1 MKRDVP
7 ATPFKVDGPNS
18 IWTSS
23 SELPE
28 NPVGQLATMTRAGA
42 QEMATMTTLAKQG
55 QRSSSS
61 NAGGAAQQGG
71 SASTGQLVEEFVK
84 KVNYVLHGLRN
95 VVRPSPKMMFE
106 WLWHQI
112 KGLGILRYIID
123 KVRES
128 SQRSKKRSFEWTGT
142 QISEEL
148 REKHHDMNYEN
159 VVKGLPETPP
169 HQLALP
175 ATGEKPTR
183 TPKPKKT
190 TTVSQPATPGPVIT
204 QSTKKFPCALHTAG
218 FCRFGDRCRN
228 QHQGDPGSDTA
239 RKAYSGFLKNNP
251 KGGDSSKGSG
261 KQPGKGKN
269 KSDGKGK
276 KGDTKGNKSV
286 ATAPAAVAAAAS
298 TVTITEVE
306 GKQVKKAWQSFCQF
320 CDKTLHSLN
329 IFLKLSVPILAKLI
343 LSIID
348 AYDQI
353 GETIAASMVHPV
365 IQNFKKYFLEFLG
378 GTGSAHDIGSLRTL
392 QDQGMSRDMVEPWMK
407 ALLIPVRFTTGGG
420 PQLSTEALRVYT
432 KDLGAFHIHLLE
444 SCPMALS
451 IGRQVSRGHTF
462 IWQYGHK
469 PYIALNHRR
478 CRVWCPS
485 ENRWYANRIQNKI
498 PIFAID
504 NPLKPGKINKDE
516 TKHTQFEQPVACAD
530 LDTEDSRTAFCGS
543 CLE

>member
-7 ATPFKVDGPNS
+7 TTPFKIDGPNS
-18 IWTSS
+18 TWTSS

-28 NPVGQLATMTRAGA
+28 NPVGQLTTMTRAGA

-71 SASTGQLVEEFVK
+71 SVSTGQLVEEFVK
-84 KVNYVLHGLRN
+84 KVNYVLHGLKN

-112 KGLGILRYIID
+112 KGLGILRYITD

-128 SQRSKKRSFEWTGT
+128 SQRSKKRSFEWIGT
-142 QISEEL
+142 QISEEF
-148 REKHHDMNYEN
+148 RERRHDMNYEN

-169 HQLALP
+169 YQLALP

-190 TTVSQPATPGPVIT
+190 TAVSQPATPGPVIT
-204 QSTKKFPCALHTAG
+204 QSTKKFLCALHTAG

-228 QHQGDPGSDTA
+228 QHQDDPGSDTA
-239 RKAYSGFLKNNP
+239 RKTYSGLISQG
-251 KGGDSSKGSG
+251 GGDSSKGSG

-276 KGDTKGNKSV
+276 QEDTKGNKSG
-286 ATAPAAVAAAAS
+286 ATAPATVAAAAS

-306 GKQVKKAWQSFCQF
+306 GKQIKKAWQSFFQF
-320 CDKTLHSLN
+320 CDKTLRSLN
-329 IFLKLSVPILAKLI
+329 MFLKLSVPILATLI
-343 LSIID
+343 LSIINS
-348 AYDQI
+348 YDQI
-353 GETIAASMVHPV
+353 GKTIPASMVHPA
-365 IQNFKKYFLEFLG
+365 IQNFKKYSLEFLG
-378 GTGSAHDIGSLRTL
+378 GIGAAHDIGSLRAL
-392 QDQGMSRDMVEPWMK
+392 QDQGMSRDMVEPWIK
-407 ALLIPVRFTTGGG
+407 TLQSPVRFATGGG
-420 PQLSTEALRVYT
+420 PQLSIEALRVYT
-432 KDLGAFHIHLLE
+432 KDLGDFHIHLLE

-451 IGRQVSRGHTF
+451 IGRQVSRGRAF
-462 IWQYGHK
+462 IWQRGHK

-478 CRVWCPS
+478 CCVWCPS
-485 ENRWYANRIQNKI
+485 ENR
-498 PIFAID
+498 
-504 NPLKPGKINKDE
+504 
-516 TKHTQFEQPVACAD
+516 
-530 LDTEDSRTAFCGS
+530 
-543 CLE
+543 